1 MNQSYADYNTMNDSI
16 NPYSI
21 VNMTNL
27 NISGFEPD
35 VDIQNFTSPS
45 PLRMSSKEH
54 YQVDKSPSFQHNQQ
68 YMESPSI
75 INTEAQQIQL
85 PIQINII
92 PTPIQNE
99 LFQKYQ
105 LTSPITSEEVK
116 QQPQQV
122 KQQSLINQQQL
133 QNLSQQPIQKIVEQ
147 SIVQTTIQQNN
158 IQDINELQPKV
169 LQVQKIGHEG
179 QNPPLVSI
187 ELFSLCPQT
196 TPLYLDLQNLNS
208 YHSSLQELKID
219 VNFYY
224 DLTLFEQNCQNSNQ
238 INYNQEYLLTSK
250 TNLNKIE
257 ISSLQIDDQQES
269 VNQNNLE
276 QQLQLSQISEQ
287 TQHQQSF
294 ENQQQVTYLKNSN
307 IRQLSTSKKM
317 NIHQNYIR
325 QLNESDVENCS
336 KQGKKIHA
344 NQLSKFDLTD
354 FENVLGLQDEM

>member
-54 YQVDKSPSFQHNQQ
+54 YQVDKSPSLISNQQ
-68 YMESPSI
+68 NIQSPSI
-75 INTEAQQIQL
+75 INADTQQIQQ
-85 PIQINII
+85 PIQINIM

-116 QQPQQV
+116 QQP
-122 KQQSLINQQQL
+122 KQHYSLSQQQ
-133 QNLSQQPIQKIVEQ
+133 QPNQQQPIQKIVEQ

-158 IQDINELQPKV
+158 SKDNTDVQPK
-169 LQVQKIGHEG
+169 LIQEIGHECF
-179 QNPPLVSI
+179 QNPPVNVVSI

-196 TPLYLDLQNLNS
+196 TPLYLELQNLNNQ
-208 YHSSLQELKID
+208 HSLQQELKID

-224 DLTLFEQNCQNSNQ
+224 DLTQFEQNCQNTDQQ
-238 INYNQEYLLTSK
+238 INYNQQYLLTSQ
-250 TNLNKIE
+250 TNLNQIE
-257 ISSLQIDDQQES
+257 LSLQMDDQHNS

-276 QQLQLSQISEQ
+276 QQLQLSQISEK

-317 NIHQNYIR
+317 NIHQNQIR
-325 QLNESDVENCS
+325 QLNESDVENCT
-336 KQGKKIHA
+336 KQDKRIHA

-354 FENVLGLQDEM
+354 FKNVLGVQDEM